1 MVDRHHTQ
9 IYDQHM
15 PLNKRS
21 RVIALVII
29 NLVLLA
35 ALLTA
40 LDLYV
45 IPQSIQNN

>member
-1 MVDRHHTQ
+1 MTWLKSLTQ
-9 IYDQHM
+9 
-15 PLNKRS
+15 RS
-21 RVIALVII
+21 RIIVLVVL

-40 LDLYV
+40 LDLYI